1 MKAQQLVAAAG
12 LSADFAGGGRSEVGG
27 VVYDSRQVQPGYCF
41 VAIPGRRHDG
51 QAFVEEAVK
60 RGAALIVG
68 EEPQIPAVVPYLAVP
83 DARLALAH
91 LAAAFYGNPST
102 DLTVLGVTGTNGK
115 TTTTFM
121 LQALA
126 RAVGKRTGLIGTVRY
141 EIGDRIIPAGRTT
154 PEAPDIQRL
163 LNDIKR
169 AGADHA
175 VLEVSSH
182 ALDQQR
188 VRGVA
193 FDVAIFTNLTRD
205 HLDYHGDMEAYF
217 AAKRRFF
224 TEYGDTRK
232 STVAVLNQDDT
243 YGRRLIEEQ
252 RATPSAPVWT
262 YGCTASADVRA
273 EQIQCTANG
282 SQCVVATPWGT
293 VPLRLNSLGRY
304 NVYNALAALTAG
316 GALGWPLEAMALAL
330 EQMPPVPGRLEP
342 VTATERQ
349 PFQVF
354 VDYAHTDDALHNVC
368 TMLAEITPGRLW
380 LVFGC
385 GGDRDHGKRAP
396 MGAVAARLAHHTF
409 VTADNPR
416 SENPQAIAD
425 QVVAGFGAS
434 DQYTVELDR
443 ARAIETAIASAA
455 AGDTVLIAGKGHE
468 KYQEFANTMVP
479 FDDVDV
485 ARAALTA
492 RGAT

>member
-1 MKAQQLVAAAG
+1 MKAQSWVAAAG
-12 LSADFAGGGRSEVGG
+12 LSVDNAALARCEIKGLA
-27 VVYDSRQVQPGYCF
+27 YDSRQVQPGFCF

-51 QAFVEEAVK
+51 QAFVAEAVK
-60 RGAALIVG
+60 RGAALIIG
-68 EEPQIPAVVPYLAVP
+68 EEDGVTSRVPYLAVP
-83 DARLALAH
+83 DARLALAY
-91 LAAAFYGNPST
+91 LAAAFYQNPSA

-121 LQALA
+121 LQAMA
-126 RAVGKRTGLIGTVRY
+126 RALDKRTGLIGTVRY
-141 EIGDRIIPAGRTT
+141 EIGDRVIPAGRTT

-163 LNDIKR
+163 LREIKR

-188 VRGVA
+188 VKGVA

-217 AAKRRFF
+217 TAKRRFF
-224 TEYGDTRK
+224 TDYGDSGKPTA
-232 STVAVLNQDDT
+232 AVINVDDP
-243 YGRRLIEEQ
+243 YGQRLIEEWRQ
-252 RATPSAPVWT
+252 TDDHASGWT
-262 YGCTASADVRA
+262 YGLAPAADVRA
-273 EQIQCTANG
+273 ADISCTATG
-282 SQCVVATPWGT
+282 SQCVVTTPWGE
-293 VPLRLNSLGRY
+293 VPLRLNQMGRY

-316 GALGWPLEAMALAL
+316 GALGWPLAPMAHAL

-342 VTATERQ
+342 VAAGQ

-385 GGDRDHGKRAP
+385 GGDRDHGKRTP

-409 VTADNPR
+409 ITADNPR
-416 SENPQAIAD
+416 SEAPQAIAD
-425 QVVAGFGAS
+425 EIIAGFEAATN
-434 DQYTVELDR
+434 YTVELDR
-443 ARAIETAIASAA
+443 TRAIHAAIDAA
-455 AGDTVLIAGKGHE
+455 APGDTVLIAGKGHE
-468 KYQEFANTMVP
+468 KYQEFAHTVVP

-485 ARAALTA
+485 ARAALTPSDA
-492 RGAT
+492 S